1 VRSDRRKPAI
11 LSEAKDPPK
20 RTTHLLPYGMLFY
33 VAIGGALGGVSRYL
47 LGGLVQRML
56 DTTFPAGTLFVN
68 ISGSFLLGA
77 ILRYALDTP
86 SLTPEVRAFL
96 TIGFCGGYT
105 TFSTFSYETV
115 ALLKDGEWTRAGFY
129 VAASVLLSVL
139 GTFLGFALARQVIAF
154 RVQL

>member
-1 VRSDRRKPAI
+1 
-11 LSEAKDPPK
+11 
-20 RTTHLLPYGMLFY
+20 MLFY
-33 VAIGGALGGVSRYL
+33 VAIGSALGGVSRYL
-47 LGGLVQRML
+47 LGGLVQRLL

-68 ISGSFLLGA
+68 ISGSFLLGV
-77 ILRYALDTP
+77 ILRYAVDT

-129 VAASVLLSVL
+129 VAASVLLSLV
-139 GTFLGFALARQVIAF
+139 GTFLGFALARQMIVF
-154 RVQL
+154 REQL